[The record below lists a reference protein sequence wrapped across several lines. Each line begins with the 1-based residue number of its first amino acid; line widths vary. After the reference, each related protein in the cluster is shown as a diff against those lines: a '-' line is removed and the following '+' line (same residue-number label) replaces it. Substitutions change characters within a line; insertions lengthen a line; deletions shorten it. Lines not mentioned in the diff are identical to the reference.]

1 MLYYTYYFSQAYM
14 HIIEKDTIP
23 ANPSSTIQL
32 NPIFMLA
39 AEGFDVV
46 AEGEL
51 PVPVGVL
58 VLVPELDGDEATL
71 LLLAASYG

>member
-1 MLYYTYYFSQAYM
+1 M
-14 HIIEKDTIP
+14 P

-32 NPIFMLA
+32 NPIFMFA

-51 PVPVGVL
+51 DVLVGVPVL
-58 VLVPELDGDEATL
+58 PPEADDDGEEATL